1 MPLGFNDEKLMSPF
15 HSLLIIIILKALIAL
30 GMGGIFGEGSHEG
43 SVFDA
48 TLSVYPH
55 RAG

>member
-15 HSLLIIIILKALIAL
+15 HSLLILIILKALIAL